1 LSLEVNTN
9 VEYVEHTEVTD
20 IWGEITIT
28 SFVSRRVT
36 EAKDGSKGGWC
47 RVSYIVGIA
56 SGSKA

>member
-1 LSLEVNTN
+1 MTSKHRVEVIIFLSLEVNTD

-36 EAKDGSKGGWC
+36 EAKDGVKG
-47 RVSYIVGIA
+47 RLV
-56 SGSKA
+56 